1 MSGIQRINSLTAALI
16 VHTINNRV
24 CELNGEQQ
32 IPWEQA
38 PEYMRD
44 GLIDALEGD
53 LTPEDGHQAWWDNRL
68 ENGWTLGPVKDVEKK
83 TSPCLI
89 PYSQLPY
96 DQRVK
101 DAIRCGVRDF
111 LREHGTDGNWETGV
125 VKCGACGREGV
136 TVVPFGTNE
145 PFQCDKCDAMA
156 MMFQA
161 QEPFTLRLVK

>member
-1 MSGIQRINSLTAALI
+1 MSGIQRINSITAALI

-53 LTPEDGHQAWWDNRL
+53 LTPEEGHQAWMENRL
-68 ENGWTLGPVKDVEKK
+68 ANGWTLGPVKDIEKK

-125 VKCGACGREGV
+125 VKCSACGREGV
-136 TVVPFGTNE
+136 TVVPFGTEE
-145 PFQCDKCDAMA
+145 PLQCDRCDAMA
-156 MMFQA
+156 MTFQA